1 MLYTL
6 PQSLCA
12 LLLAAR
18 TAEKTAV
25 GSNRRSAFRNTR
37 VIIGALHAMGY
48 PTQLIAEEL
57 GITPDSAR
65 DRAEVDGRLWLGDVA
80 DLTGL
85 EEATIRAYIEK
96 YGMHLDPTTQTLG
109 AIEVLRALVTESAT
123 NSEQAVGA

>member
-12 LLLAAR
+12 LLHASRA
-18 TAEKTAV
+18 AEKSAV

-37 VIIGALHAMGY
+37 VIIGALQEMGY

-57 GITPDSAR
+57 GITSDSAR
-65 DRAEVDGRLWLGDVA
+65 DRADVDGRLWLGDVA

-85 EEATIRAYIEK
+85 EEPTIRAYIDK
-96 YGMHLDPTTQTLG
+96 YGMRLDPTTQTLS

-123 NSEQAVGA
+123 NSQQAVGA